1 MEAITTLI
9 KTHKEINKE
18 LVEISDVERDR
29 NSQIKKVFINFLEN
43 KYI

>member
-29 NSQIKKVFINFLEN
+29 NSQIKKVFIHFLEN

>member
-18 LVEISDVERDR
+18 LFEISDVERDG
-29 NSQIKKVFINFLEN
+29 NSFYRTLSLLAAKNI
-43 KYI
+43 